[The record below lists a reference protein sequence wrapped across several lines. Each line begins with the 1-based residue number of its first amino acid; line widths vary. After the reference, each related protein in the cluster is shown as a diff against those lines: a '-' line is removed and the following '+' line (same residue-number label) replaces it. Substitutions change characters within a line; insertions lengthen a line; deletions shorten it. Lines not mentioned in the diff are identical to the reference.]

1 MFELKFLLIKLCSQ
15 RIRHILLPS
24 VLYTSI
30 SKENGPISKIWI
42 FWFIENVMYLVKLY
56 RLDTLLF

>member
-15 RIRHILLPS
+15 RIRHILPS

-30 SKENGPISKIWI
+30 SKENDPINKIWI
-42 FWFIENVMYLVKLY
+42 FRFIENVMYLVKLY